1 MIGLDSIPAESLPH
15 GKFPKQVLSP
25 AQRRAVTLKHEL
37 ASRGMYETVTWSF
50 TDSNLAK
57 DFRKGR
63 EPVLLFNPIAADLDE
78 MRPSVLPN
86 LLLAVKNNTARG
98 YGNVA
103 LFEVGPEF
111 YGRKPGEQNQV
122 AAGVRC
128 GMTARKDWN
137 GSARAYDVFDA
148 KADALAAIAA
158 ANGPFENAQI
168 TLDAPAYYHPGR
180 SGTLRLGKKRAG
192 LFRRDTSRR
201 AEKIRH

>member
-1 MIGLDSIPAESLPH
+1 
-15 GKFPKQVLSP
+15 
-25 AQRRAVTLKHEL
+25 
-37 ASRGMYETVTWSF
+37 
-50 TDSNLAK
+50 
-57 DFRKGR
+57 
-63 EPVLLFNPIAADLDE
+63 

-192 LFRRDTSRR
+192 LFR
-201 AEKIRH
+201 